1 MAIFELAGFFAFA
14 LAASA
19 TPGPNNVLLTAL
31 GASVGMRRGLPAL
44 FGIAFGFAVMIF
56 LASLGVGQLIVE
68 AGSEVTAAMRLTGV
82 AILSWLAWQI
92 ATASVEEGGALEDRQ
107 SPKVPRF
114 GNFLGAAMFQWVNP
128 KAWVICA
135 SAMAAYLDVSR
146 DMLTQAATFAL
157 TFVFAGL
164 AGCLPWLALGTLAG
178 RYIRGRHARIF
189 NCVMAGVLLAS
200 IVPVVILEQAQF
212 K

>member
-1 MAIFELAGFFAFA
+1 MLELAGFAAFA

-31 GASVGMRRGLPAL
+31 GATVGMRRGLPAL

-56 LASLGVGQLIVE
+56 LTSMGIGQFIVE
-68 AGSEVTAAMRLTGV
+68 AGSGVTTTMRVAGV

-92 ATASVEEGGALEDRQ
+92 ATARVEEGAALEDQ
-107 SPKVPRF
+107 ELPEVPRF
-114 GNFLGAAMFQWVNP
+114 GSFLGAAVFQWVNP

-135 SAMAAYLDVSR
+135 SAIAAYLDVSR
-146 DMLTQAATFAL
+146 DMLTQATTFAF

-164 AGCLPWLALGTLAG
+164 AGCLPWLTLGTLVG
-178 RYIRGRHARIF
+178 RFVRGRHARIF
-189 NCVMAGVLLAS
+189 NCVMAGLLLAS
-200 IVPVVILEQAQF
+200 IAPAIFQERMPF
-212 K
+212 R